1 LLLAFISL
9 KMEMSWRHTKIGK
22 VHPNLPFY
30 KKFTQEC

>member
-1 LLLAFISL
+1 
-9 KMEMSWRHTKIGK
+9 MEMSWRHTKIGK